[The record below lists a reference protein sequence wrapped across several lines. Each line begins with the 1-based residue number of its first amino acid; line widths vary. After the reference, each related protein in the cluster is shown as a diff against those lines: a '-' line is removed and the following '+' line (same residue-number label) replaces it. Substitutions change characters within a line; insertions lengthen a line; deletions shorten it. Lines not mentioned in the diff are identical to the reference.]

1 MLSHSFLKRFYSSSK
16 VSLARI
22 LATDKVDPLC
32 INIFKTR
39 GHEVDLLPTMNE
51 NELLKVIGEYDGLV
65 VRSATKVTPKILRAA
80 KKMRIVGRAGVGVD
94 NIDVNE
100 ATKCGIM
107 VMNTPDG
114 NTVSTAQLAISLL
127 CNMARKIPTANMSVK
142 EGKWIPKNFQGY
154 ELQGKTIGIVGCG
167 RIGQVVGKLSRTLG
181 MNVVG
186 YDPISDEETL
196 AELGIKK
203 LSLENVLKTSDFIT
217 VHTPLTAET
226 KNLLNDTTLALCKKG
241 VGIIN
246 CARGGIIDEDAL
258 LRGLNS
264 GHISTA
270 ALDVYTTE
278 PPKENLTELLR
289 HPNLVCTPHLGASTE
304 EAQVNVAK
312 DIAQQ
317 ICDLFDQKEFVGI
330 VNVPY
335 ISLSTLPQMKPF
347 MSLAETLGSIVSQ
360 ISEKQVKKI
369 VLLTWGG
376 KDISITSKNA
386 RLLIESKCL
395 QGILKYKLNSD
406 NNTNNNNEVEP
417 DLISSPIIAKE
428 KNIQSV
434 ISEDVPQIVSSGN
447 YRNLIKLKVVWED
460 DTMNTITG
468 SVFGNT
474 PHIVGID
481 QVYDNF
487 AFKPEGSYLLTFK
500 NEDKPGAVLKVLDLL
515 HAGNVN
521 IANLNV
527 VRARQTETQE
537 REHHAVT
544 LMSLDNDIPSKIMNQ
559 IKTLS
564 NLEDV
569 AKIRLV

>member
-80 KKMRIVGRAGVGVD
+80 KKMRIVGRAGIIIIFFLPSLLPSFLSFFLSSYSNLYYFVGVGVD

-317 ICDLFDQKEFVGI
+317 ICDLFDQKEVLY
-330 VNVPY
+330 Y
-335 ISLSTLPQMKPF
+335 IILF
-347 MSLAETLGSIVSQ
+347 FH
-360 ISEKQVKKI
+360 
-369 VLLTWGG
+369 
-376 KDISITSKNA
+376 
-386 RLLIESKCL
+386 LI
-395 QGILKYKLNSD
+395 
-406 NNTNNNNEVEP
+406 
-417 DLISSPIIAKE
+417 
-428 KNIQSV
+428 
-434 ISEDVPQIVSSGN
+434 
-447 YRNLIKLKVVWED
+447 
-460 DTMNTITG
+460 
-468 SVFGNT
+468 
-474 PHIVGID
+474 
-481 QVYDNF
+481 
-487 AFKPEGSYLLTFK
+487 
-500 NEDKPGAVLKVLDLL
+500 
-515 HAGNVN
+515 
-521 IANLNV
+521 
-527 VRARQTETQE
+527 
-537 REHHAVT
+537 
-544 LMSLDNDIPSKIMNQ
+544 
-559 IKTLS
+559 
-564 NLEDV
+564 
-569 AKIRLV
+569 

>member
-1 MLSHSFLKRFYSSSK
+1 MLNNIIKRSYSNTNK
-16 VSLARI
+16 LFLARI
-22 LATDKVDPLC
+22 LATDKVDPVC
-32 INIFKTR
+32 INIFKSR
-39 GHEVDLLPTMNE
+39 GHDVDLLPTMNE
-51 NELLKVIGEYDGLV
+51 NDLLNIINNYDCLV
-65 VRSATKVTPKILRAA
+65 VRSATKVTSKILKNA

-114 NTVSTAQLAISLL
+114 NTVSTAQLTVSLL

-142 EGKWIPKNFQGY
+142 EGKWIPKNFQGL

-167 RIGQVVGKLSRTLG
+167 RIGQVVGKLSQTLG

-196 AELGIKK
+196 AEVGIKK
-203 LSLENVLKTSDFIT
+203 LSLENVLKTSDFIS
-217 VHTPLTAET
+217 VHTPLTPDT
-226 KNLLNDTTLALCKKG
+226 KNLINDTTLALCKKG

-264 GHISTA
+264 GHVSTA
-270 ALDVYTTE
+270 ALDVYTSE

-360 ISEKQVKKI
+360 ISDKKVKKI

-395 QGILKYKLNSD
+395 QGILKYKLQDENS
-406 NNTNNNNEVEP
+406 EIEP

-428 KNIQSV
+428 KNIESI
-434 ISEDVPQIVSSGN
+434 ISEDLPQIVSSGN

-500 NEDKPGAVLKVLDLL
+500 NEDKPGAVLKILDLL
-515 HAGNVN
+515 HAGSVN

-527 VRARQTETQE
+527 VRAHQTENQE
-537 REHHAVT
+537 QVHHAVT

-559 IKTLS
+559 IKSLP